1 MRSAPECRAA
11 EKGAITLD
19 FEAAPRRGSRLAIAH
34 EWLAERAGSEKTFE
48 AMARAFPEAD
58 LFALTVEP
66 SVEFSF
72 DGRKVRTTFLDR
84 SRWLRRRRDLTL
96 PFMPLAWAL
105 LRPPTSYDK
114 ALTSSH
120 ACAKGFPPAQAAE
133 HFCYVHA
140 PMRYAWDRT
149 IDARARGRL
158 AGPLLALLR
167 QWDRRSAATVDH
179 FAANSSI
186 VRERIRR
193 FYGRDARV
201 IFPPVDTEFFTPGD
215 ADRPRRGALA
225 VSRFIPYK
233 RLDLA
238 IEACAQA
245 GVPLTIAGAGPQEA
259 QLRAQ
264 AQGVHP
270 PVKFEISPSDHRL
283 RELYRSTEAL
293 VFAANEDF
301 GIVAVEAQACGAPV
315 VAVDQGGAR
324 DTVAAG
330 RTGLL
335 APRQD
340 ARLLAEALRAIGD
353 SGIQAAE
360 CRRNAERFG
369 TARFEAELLSWV
381 GD

>member
-1 MRSAPECRAA
+1 M
-11 EKGAITLD
+11 
-19 FEAAPRRGSRLAIAH
+19 
-34 EWLAERAGSEKTFE
+34 
-48 AMARAFPEAD
+48 
-58 LFALTVEP
+58 
-66 SVEFSF
+66 
-72 DGRKVRTTFLDR
+72 
-84 SRWLRRRRDLTL
+84 
-96 PFMPLAWAL
+96 
-105 LRPPTSYDK
+105 
-114 ALTSSH
+114 
-120 ACAKGFPPAQAAE
+120 
-133 HFCYVHA
+133 
-140 PMRYAWDRT
+140 
-149 IDARARGRL
+149 
-158 AGPLLALLR
+158 
-167 QWDRRSAATVDH
+167 
-179 FAANSSI
+179 
-186 VRERIRR
+186 
-193 FYGRDARV
+193 